1 MPLSLKEVEHIA
13 TLARLELTSEE
24 KARYRQQLSAI
35 LDYIARLQEL
45 DTTSIPPTASVLAE
59 SDVLRPDQPVHG
71 LNRDDILG
79 NAAQTREDQFLIP
92 PVFDQS

>member
-35 LDYIARLQEL
+35 LDYVARLQEL
-45 DTTSIPPTASVLAE
+45 DTTSIQPTASVLAE
-59 SDVLRPDQPVHG
+59 DGVLRPDQPVQG

>member
-35 LDYIARLQEL
+35 LDYVARLQEL
-45 DTTSIPPTASVLAE
+45 DTTSIQPTASVLAE
-59 SDVLRPDQPVHG
+59 DGVLRPDQPVHG

-92 PVFDQS
+92 PVFDHS